1 MVDGSERQDN
11 TIQEIQVLAGEII
24 RDHEGNFDISF
35 RRFAKNTRSATNNKV
50 EAWVFYHGLK
60 IAAELR
66 ITWIVIETDSTL
78 LISWLNSHK
87 THHNNLNA
95 LLLDAKQIITK
106 FKKVLTQIL
115 LPRAYCS
122 CRHFANGRDNSAT

>member
-24 RDHEGNFDISF
+24 RNHEGKFDISF

-50 EAWVFYHGLK
+50 EAWAFYHGLK

-66 ITWIVIETDSTL
+66 ITWIVIATDSTL
-78 LISWLNSHK
+78 LISWLNRREA
-87 THHNNLNA
+87 NNN
-95 LLLDAKQIITK
+95 Q
-106 FKKVLTQIL
+106 V
-115 LPRAYCS
+115 
-122 CRHFANGRDNSAT
+122 